1 MSTADRHEQVSCVR
15 NRNHVQSAFFCWF
28 HLNNP
33 MLVLRPS
40 MNDLMIHFDSPSRFS
55 LLFLLRILFGNC
67 AKSKMLAP
75 SVFGGALL
83 TDMLPVAQCPEY
95 IRITALQWTP
105 EAVLVYNCP
114 RRA

>member
-1 MSTADRHEQVSCVR
+1 MSMADRHEQVSCVN

-28 HLNNP
+28 NLNNQ

-40 MNDLMIHFDSPSRFS
+40 MIDLIIHFNSPSPSLSSSFYEFS
-55 LLFLLRILFGNC
+55 LET

-83 TDMLPVAQCPEY
+83 MDMLPVAQCPEY
-95 IRITALQWTP
+95 MRTPAFRWTP

-114 RRA
+114 HRA